1 MKKAVVYARSNSKN
15 DDVAEQVKLAKAFA
29 DACDYSIELMF
40 ADVNASSIS
49 YPDTADARN
58 KASKDKNAKK
68 EYRKGLGALF
78 NLIADDSNKID
89 AIFVDRR
96 TRLFMANKSNS
107 ATYIQNYLKQNNVAI
122 MTF

>member
-29 DACDYSIELMF
+29 ESCDYSVELMF
-40 ADVNASSIS
+40 AETNASSIS

-58 KASKDKNAKK
+58 KAAKDKHAKN

-78 NLIADDSNKID
+78 NLIADNSNKID

-96 TRLFMANKSNS
+96 TRLFMQNKSNS